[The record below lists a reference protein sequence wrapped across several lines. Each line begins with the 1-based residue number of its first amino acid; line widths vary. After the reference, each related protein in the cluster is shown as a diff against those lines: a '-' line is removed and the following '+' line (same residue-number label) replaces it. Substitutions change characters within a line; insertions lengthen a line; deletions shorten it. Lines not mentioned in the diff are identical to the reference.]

1 MGRCVC
7 PVGING
13 VKVRILGY
21 REKQMETGM
30 SVREWNNQAVGGPSL
45 GSARVHIF
53 RERVLR
59 RGKMRDCIQ
68 SVGF

>member
-30 SVREWNNQAVGGPSL
+30 SVREWNNQAVGG
-45 GSARVHIF
+45 
-53 RERVLR
+53 
-59 RGKMRDCIQ
+59 
-68 SVGF
+68 